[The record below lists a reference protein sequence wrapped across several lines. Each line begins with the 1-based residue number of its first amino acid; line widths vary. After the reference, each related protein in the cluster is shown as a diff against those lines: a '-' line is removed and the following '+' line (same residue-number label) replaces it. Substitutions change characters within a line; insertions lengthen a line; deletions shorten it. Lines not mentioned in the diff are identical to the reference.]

1 MEYATILCGNK
12 GVGKTTFAKKK
23 WPSYIHIEYDNL
35 AIKNTY
41 SLLEQVLNITDK
53 VVYDS
58 YKKML
63 NDFIML
69 LSSNEGVILD
79 NSEQADDESLKL
91 LVNLTKQHKKDLVL
105 IFDVPFKDLYKKE
118 SFLNLINWNLIDC
131 DAINHDFAPEQDD
144 LKAFVHDK
152 YPNVCTLDYD
162 KIFNV
167 TNNNFNEIKKLMWI
181 IKSKGKEHDPLS
193 NETINEYLK
202 IRLKNE
208 LTSLSPKLFEIL
220 EKSSIIGEI
229 FEKRPLEDKNCF
241 NILGTSNYLQDIE
254 KLDVY
259 IVKYIQKKDTFKFV
273 NSDIYGAINSSIP
286 ASQKNAWHSILEKY
300 YIQSFKY
307 ATGITDAMEALIN
320 AKKSAAQIN
329 DFSAVLNL
337 NQVLLYEYLNFN
349 DYSKSI
355 IIIDEILNDK
365 LIRNKTAYSN
375 YLLSIKMKL
384 LIDMGEYRN
393 ALDIIKSLF
402 SNNHYKGSL
411 YYLKYYYI
419 KCLYNVGDVDTAY
432 NEIKNLIEEIKMAS
446 KAGNAQK
453 IFPLVYS
460 MMSTIENH
468 LNLSDGGA
476 SYYRLAL
483 NYSYNL
489 FEDKTLYYEILSK
502 CDMFYSNKIAC
513 QNLTECAKFFDGIGK
528 NLQASKVYLNL
539 ATEMMFNGYGS
550 PEDIFDYFV
559 HAENAFII
567 PDDTLAYVKN
577 NLAIY
582 YILVKDDFESAI
594 NELESSLF
602 VDLSDFT
609 NMTLY
614 LNLSMCYFKVYG
626 RNHDKFIQ
634 SYEKFKQYESVVENR
649 KNRTKYEEIYRQI
662 CYLIL
667 EEPSENEANSIFDK
681 YINLPDSYSF
691 FIPIFNDIK
700 KKYEKGLK
708 EIIYQNDSFFYK
720 GIREKGIFLAE
731 LRFWE

>member
-1 MEYATILCGNK
+1 
-12 GVGKTTFAKKK
+12 
-23 WPSYIHIEYDNL
+23 
-35 AIKNTY
+35 
-41 SLLEQVLNITDK
+41 
-53 VVYDS
+53 
-58 YKKML
+58 ML

-69 LSSNEGVILD
+69 LSVSEGLILD
-79 NSEQADDESLKL
+79 NSEQADNESLKL
-91 LVNLTKQHKKDLVL
+91 LINLTKQHKKDLVL
-105 IFDVPFKDLYKKE
+105 IFDVPFKELYKNE
-118 SFLNLINWNLIDC
+118 SFLNLIDWNIIDC
-131 DAINHDFAPEQDD
+131 DAINHDFIPKQDD

-152 YPNVCTLDYD
+152 YSNVCTLDYD
-162 KIFNV
+162 KIFKV
-167 TNNNFNEIKKLMWI
+167 TNYNYNEIKKLMLI
-181 IKSKGKEHDPLS
+181 IKSKGREHEPLS

-202 IRLKNE
+202 IRLEKE
-208 LTSLSPKLFEIL
+208 LSRFSPQLFEIL
-220 EKSSIIGEI
+220 EKSSVIGEI

-254 KLDVY
+254 KLNVY
-259 IVKYIQKKDTFKFV
+259 IVKYIPKKDTFKFV
-273 NSDIYGAINSSIP
+273 NSDIYDTINSSIP
-286 ASQKNAWHSILEKY
+286 ASQKTEWHSILEKY

-307 ATGITDAMEALIN
+307 AANITDRMEALIN
-320 AKKSAAQIN
+320 AKKSAVQIN
-329 DFSAVLNL
+329 DFSTVLNV

-355 IIIDEILNDK
+355 KIIDEILNDE
-365 LIRNKTAYSN
+365 LIKNKAAYLD

-384 LIDMGEYRN
+384 LIDIGEYRE
-393 ALDIIKSLF
+393 ALNIVKSLF
-402 SNNHYKGSL
+402 NNNHYKGSL

-419 KCLYNVGDVDTAY
+419 KCLYNVGYVDTAY
-432 NEIKNLIEEIKMAS
+432 EEIKDLIKAIKEVS
-446 KAGNAQK
+446 KAGQSQK

-468 LNLSDGGA
+468 LNLSDGGV

-489 FEDKTLYYEILSK
+489 FEYKTLYYEILSK
-502 CDMFYSNKIAC
+502 CDMFFSNKFAC
-513 QNLTECAKFFDGIGK
+513 QNLTECAKFFGKIGE
-528 NLQASKVYLNL
+528 NLQSSKVYLNL

-550 PEDIFDYFV
+550 PEDILNYFI
-559 HAENAFII
+559 HAEKTFII

-577 NLAIY
+577 NLALY
-582 YILVKDDFESAI
+582 YILVKDDFASAI
-594 NELESSLF
+594 SELESSLF

-626 RNHDKFIQ
+626 TDHDKFTRA
-634 SYEKFKQYESVVENR
+634 YENFKKYESFVESR
-649 KNRTKYEEIYRQI
+649 ENRTKYEEIYRQI

-667 EEPSENEANSIFDK
+667 EKPSKNVANSIFEK

-691 FIPIFNDIK
+691 FIPIFIDIK
-700 KKYEKGLK
+700 KRYENDKK
-708 EIIYQNDSFFYK
+708 DVIYQNDFFFYK